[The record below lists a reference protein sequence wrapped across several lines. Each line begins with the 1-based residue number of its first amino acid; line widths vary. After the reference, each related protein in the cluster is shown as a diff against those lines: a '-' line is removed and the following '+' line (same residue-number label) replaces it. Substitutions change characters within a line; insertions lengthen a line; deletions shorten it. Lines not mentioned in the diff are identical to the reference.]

1 MAVSNLKVDVPM
13 IINSF
18 KMDTQILETKLKK
31 DIQLTSKYAL
41 TQFLSKL
48 SNNFKKGHSL
58 SFLMSLLSNNFK
70 MDIYSISK

>member
-1 MAVSNLKVDVPM
+1 M

-18 KMDTQILETKLKK
+18 KMDTQILETKLRK

-41 TQFLSKL
+41 TQFWNKL

-58 SFLMSLLSNNFK
+58 NFLISLLSNNFK
-70 MDIYSISK
+70 MDIHPISK